1 MKKWV
6 LDNEVMGLLKRMF
19 GYCKWFYSHSPSC
32 RERKKKGLKEK
43 KRTGR
48 MKKWDLGNEVMG
60 LPDGCLGIY
69 EMGNEHS
76 GIYTMDNEYNE
87 ININI
92 NIIYK
97 NLM

>member
-1 MKKWV
+1 
-6 LDNEVMGLLKRMF
+6 
-19 GYCKWFYSHSPSC
+19 
-32 RERKKKGLKEK
+32 
-43 KRTGR
+43 
-48 MKKWDLGNEVMG
+48 MKKWDLGHEVMG
-60 LPDGCLGIY
+60 LPDGWLSIY

-92 NIIYK
+92 NINIIYK

>member
-1 MKKWV
+1 
-6 LDNEVMGLLKRMF
+6 MGIANGFIPIHPVAEK
-19 GYCKWFYSHSPSC
+19 
-32 RERKKKGLKEK
+32 EKKKGLKEK
-43 KRTGR
+43 KRMGR

-92 NIIYK
+92 NINIIYK

>member
-1 MKKWV
+1 
-6 LDNEVMGLLKRMF
+6 
-19 GYCKWFYSHSPSC
+19 
-32 RERKKKGLKEK
+32 
-43 KRTGR
+43 

-92 NIIYK
+92 NINIIYK